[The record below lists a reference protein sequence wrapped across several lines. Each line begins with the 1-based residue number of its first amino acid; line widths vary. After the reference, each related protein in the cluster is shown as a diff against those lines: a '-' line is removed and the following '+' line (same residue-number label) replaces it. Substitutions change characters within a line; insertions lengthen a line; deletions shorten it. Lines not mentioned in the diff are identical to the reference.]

1 MKRVLLLFLA
11 ATVCFC
17 SCEKHGQSQWLHN
30 IWSGTYYITTTNN
43 DTGENGPHIATIT
56 LQFSD
61 DRSECVVEKGVEG
74 LLAVNRVTY
83 KAYLN
88 DNEKI
93 LVLNE
98 GVYDSRILYMGELTT
113 DGKLELTWYT
123 EEEMISAELTVK
135 N

>member
-11 ATVCFC
+11 AIACLC
-17 SCEKHGQSQWLHN
+17 SCEKHVQSDWLPN
-30 IWSGTYYITTTNN
+30 VLSGTFDITMTNN

-74 LLAVNRVTY
+74 LLAVNRMTY

-93 LVLNE
+93 FVLNE